1 MFESQ
6 QQRRLARHAMQITS
20 ATLRR
25 LDLLPSLLRSKCTM
39 LGHIRQVSSF
49 VNVAMVV
56 LNWLSWLRIFHG
68 FVSGRNL
75 VTSAHAL

>member
-1 MFESQ
+1 
-6 QQRRLARHAMQITS
+6 
-20 ATLRR
+20 
-25 LDLLPSLLRSKCTM
+25 M
-39 LGHIRQVSSF
+39 LGHSRQVSSF